1 MPPTMGIGRSLSA
14 PADIARNS
22 GQDPELVDALA
33 ERLYAAEAS
42 AGMSWGH
49 LPDAARQ
56 IWRNRAAAALDSLR
70 ILRPGRFSPEADD
83 APGSA
88 GPSENQSD
96 RFVEEAERH
105 LQAGEPLM
113 AYNAIQRGLR
123 LYPNLIRLR
132 QLEGLSLARS
142 GALRRANKTLRR
154 LYDAGAADGETLG
167 LLARTHKDLGLAAL
181 RAEVRERHLAAAF
194 RIYDF
199 AYRNAMESGMAA
211 DAYYNGVNAAALA
224 LLRGQQDRARA
235 IALEVQELCTALA
248 EADTAAAEDYWL
260 RATLAETGLLLGD
273 LEAAER
279 DYVAARRIAGRRY
292 GDISRTRQQARLIL
306 DTLGQD
312 TQWLEA
318 TLAVPPVLLFSGH
331 MMDKEGRARARFPA
345 ELEAE
350 IASRIRAVVDAVR
363 PAAAYGSAACGAD
376 ILCLEAVSRA
386 GGELHIVLPFP
397 PADFRRVCVAFPGPG
412 WGERFDRLLETAVS
426 VHVVSDHF
434 ATGSESTFE
443 YANLVL
449 TGLGKLRARMLET
462 SVRGLAV
469 WDGHP
474 GDGPVGT
481 ASMIRT
487 WERHDVATTI
497 VPMPEPDAP
506 RPPVAAADPAA
517 DKSPRVPSP
526 PGSAPRPG
534 FSHEMKA
541 MLFADAVGYSKLT
554 EDQIPAFIEQFL
566 GDIARLRLD
575 SPDGPIHVETAGDG
589 LYMVFEQV
597 GAAGRFALDL
607 SRIVSGRDWRDAGL
621 PPSMGIR
628 IALHCGP
635 VFCTRDP
642 ITGNPM
648 YTGPHTSRTARIEPI
663 TPVGQVYASGAFAA
677 VATAT
682 NVKDL
687 RFSYIGRAQLAK
699 KHGSLA
705 LYHVRAARPVA

>member
-1 MPPTMGIGRSLSA
+1 MSTTVGIGRSLSS
-14 PADIARNS
+14 PTDIARDS
-22 GQDPELVDALA
+22 GHDPELIDALA

-42 AGMSWGH
+42 AGLAWGH
-49 LPDAARQ
+49 LPDPARR
-56 IWRNRAAAALDSLR
+56 IWRKRAAAALESLR
-70 ILRPGRFSPEADD
+70 ILRPGRFSLDSGTG
-83 APGSA
+83 PGSA
-88 GPSENQSD
+88 APAESESGQFIED
-96 RFVEEAERH
+96 AERL

-113 AYNAIQRGLR
+113 AYNAVQQGLS

-142 GALRRANKTLRR
+142 GALRRANKVLRR
-154 LYDAGAADGETLG
+154 LYDEGVADGETLG
-167 LLARTHKDLGLAAL
+167 ILARTHKDLGLAAL

-199 AYRNAMESGMAA
+199 AYRNAMESGRAA

-224 LLRGQQDRARA
+224 LLRGQPDRARA
-235 IALEVQELCTALA
+235 IALEVQELCSALA
-248 EADTAAAEDYWL
+248 EADPAAPEDYWL
-260 RATLAETGLLLGD
+260 RATLAESGLILGD
-273 LEAAER
+273 IEAAGRE
-279 DYVAARRIAGRRY
+279 YAAAARIAGRRY
-292 GDISRTRQQARLIL
+292 GDLSRTRQQARLIL
-306 DTLGQD
+306 EALGQD
-312 TQWLEA
+312 TGWLEA
-318 TLAVPPVLLFSGH
+318 ALAIPPVLLFSGH
-331 MMDKEGRARARFPA
+331 MMDKADRAQPRFPA

-350 IASRIRAVVDAVR
+350 VAARIRAVVDSFK

-376 ILCLEAVSRA
+376 ILCLEAVADA

-397 PADFRRVCVAFPGPG
+397 AEDFRRVCVAFPGPD
-412 WGERFDRLLETAVS
+412 WGQRFDRLLQTAAS
-426 VHVVSDHF
+426 VHVISDHF

-462 SVRGLAV
+462 SAAGLAV

-487 WERHDVATTI
+487 WERHHVATT
-497 VPMPEPDAP
+497 VVSMPASPAGQGALVEAAP
-506 RPPVAAADPAA
+506 AEDE
-517 DKSPRVPSP
+517 SPRVPP
-526 PGSAPRPG
+526 PPRSAPRPG
-534 FSHEMKA
+534 FTHEMKA

-597 GAAGRFALDL
+597 GAAGRFALEL
-607 SRIVSGRDWRDAGL
+607 SRIIGGRDWRDAGL

-682 NVKDL
+682 DVRDL

-705 LYHVRAARPVA
+705 LYHVRAARTAV